1 MAKIGFKRIESK
13 TKYSQIIEQILEM
26 IRIKVYK
33 PGDRLPNERL
43 LAKEMGVS
51 RGALRESLKALI
63 ILGII
68 DSRQGDGTYISSEQI
83 GLEHALIVLKNPTV
97 ERIIRLREVIE
108 LGCVAEGIESLTPND
123 IRQMERR
130 FREMERARK
139 EENHQEYLQASW
151 HFHSDLAK
159 VLLKK
164 QNEPLQ
170 NILDYLWRATNLAL
184 SIKIYNDYMDDRIN
198 QYLSSHREIIEGL
211 KSKSFRVAKK
221 AIKAHYR
228 SILDQ
233 LE

>member
-1 MAKIGFKRIESK
+1 
-13 TKYSQIIEQILEM
+13 
-26 IRIKVYK
+26 
-33 PGDRLPNERL
+33 
-43 LAKEMGVS
+43 MGVS

-68 DSRQGDGTYISSEQI
+68 DSRQGDGTYVSSEQI

-97 ERIIRLREVIE
+97 ERIIRLRQVIE
-108 LGCVAEGIESLTPND
+108 LGCAAEGIESLTLDD
-123 IRQMERR
+123 IRHLEGRL
-130 FREMERARK
+130 REMEHARK
-139 EENHQEYLQASW
+139 QENHEGYLQASRQ
-151 HFHSDLAK
+151 FHSDLAK

-164 QNEPLQ
+164 QNEPLE

-184 SIKIYNDYMDDRIN
+184 SMEIYNDYMDDRIN
-198 QYLSSHREIIEGL
+198 EYLSSHREIIEGL
-211 KSKSFRVAKK
+211 KSKSFRIAKK